1 MGLTGF
7 QFVLYFQLWAV
18 LALDRSVENPT
29 NWLISDCYL
38 FQLRVSEVTQ
48 SGNCRVSFS
57 RTTLSRKIRDNYLI
71 ALGPQKTAHIKSE
84 LKLLW
89 LDVSFEHHV
98 NEILKPR
105 MTECMEIRD
114 KIIEEQAEYLRLE
127 EMVQKLKGKTN
138 IKTKVDL
145 GCNFFAQG

>member
-1 MGLTGF
+1 M
-7 QFVLYFQLWAV
+7 
-18 LALDRSVENPT
+18 
-29 NWLISDCYL
+29 
-38 FQLRVSEVTQ
+38 
-48 SGNCRVSFS
+48 
-57 RTTLSRKIRDNYLI
+57 
-71 ALGPQKTAHIKSE
+71 
-84 LKLLW
+84 W